1 MYWWPEGSEWVLGQ
15 ALYGRSV
22 YLACS
27 DEIAEEILATSGI
40 EAIEVSLF
48 DEAEY
53 EE

>member
-1 MYWWPEGSEWVLGQ
+1 MLGQ

-22 YLACS
+22 YLACNTAV
-27 DEIAEEILATSGI
+27 AEEVLAMPGI
-40 EAIEVSLF
+40 EAIEVNLS